1 MQNPIDGSG
10 GFSLDRAAEHLNRIT
25 AENDIDALLARAQKN
40 TEQTAQNAAVEA
52 AQRAAEKATAMAQGA
67 IGEIVQNAAEV
78 PVATQATEDTPAA
91 TYVSERTYQKN
102 LESVPGLNTITPEEA
117 AIQLFTEG
125 LALRRARESSAITT
139 ANNPSE
145 FGLAA

>member
-1 MQNPIDGSG
+1 MQNPN
-10 GFSLDRAAEHLNRIT
+10 SLGQFQIPTRSPLDEAEFVREFEAINERAA
-25 AENDIDALLARAQKN
+25 AESH
-40 TEQTAQNAAVEA
+40 AAFLA